1 MYAQLIRARADH
13 ERLDELEA
21 LVRREL
27 VCALRQED
35 GFCGALSLVDRNGSE
50 LLTVL
55 LWETEDDAARPL
67 VPCDAPSLEALTH
80 GSCTVWEVNARS

>member
-1 MYAQLIRARADH
+1 MYAQVIRARVDH
-13 ERLDELEA
+13 ERLEELEA

-35 GFCGALSLVDRNGSE
+35 GFCGALSLVDRDGSE
-50 LLTVL
+50 LLTVV
-55 LWETEDDAARPL
+55 LWETEDEAARPL
-67 VPCDAPSLEALTH
+67 VPCGSPSLELLTH